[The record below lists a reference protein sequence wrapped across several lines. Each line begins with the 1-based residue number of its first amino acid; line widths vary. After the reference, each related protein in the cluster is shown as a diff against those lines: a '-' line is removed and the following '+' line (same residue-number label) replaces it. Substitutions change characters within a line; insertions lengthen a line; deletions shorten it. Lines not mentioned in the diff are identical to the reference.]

1 MRFTEKYMCCRPT
14 ASYVLMA
21 LIRTSNPAAAPAPNN
36 IPGRLC
42 SLPSR
47 RSRQYQVCIPYFPD
61 DLRIWSKVNS
71 GRQNDLVSVERVVD
85 PRALHEALGST
96 PRVYGTK
103 PLRLQPSKAL
113 FRRMGS

>member
-21 LIRTSNPAAAPAPNN
+21 LIRLRIPLPHQLRTTYLGVSAAC
-36 IPGRLC
+36 LH
-42 SLPSR
+42 
-47 RSRQYQVCIPYFPD
+47 D
-61 DLRIWSKVNS
+61 DLDNTN